1 MCFKAVRMG
10 MISSRQRVLRGMS
23 EMAVEPSRSWGSKGL
38 RMVKSLEEWTAGNA
52 EFQGNRHFFRIDTR
66 NPSDLRGEN
75 QPPTPKNIAF
85 RQLSDGHELRAEGL
99 SLRVIADRLNAC

>member
-38 RMVKSLEEWTAGNA
+38 RMVKPLEEWTAGNT
-52 EFQGNRHFFRIDTR
+52 EFGRNWRCPRIDTE

-75 QPPTPKNIAF
+75 QPFTPEKIAF
-85 RQLSDGHELRAEGL
+85 RQLSDGHYLYLAK
-99 SLRVIADRLNAC
+99 IPW

>member
-38 RMVKSLEEWTAGNA
+38 RMVRSLEEWTAGNA
-52 EFQGNRHFFRIDTR
+52 VSHENGHFPRIDTG
-66 NPSDLRGEN
+66 NPSNLRGEN
-75 QPPTPKNIAF
+75 HPPTPENIAF
-85 RQLSDGHELRAEGL
+85 RQLSDGHKLPVR
-99 SLRVIADRLNAC
+99 RD